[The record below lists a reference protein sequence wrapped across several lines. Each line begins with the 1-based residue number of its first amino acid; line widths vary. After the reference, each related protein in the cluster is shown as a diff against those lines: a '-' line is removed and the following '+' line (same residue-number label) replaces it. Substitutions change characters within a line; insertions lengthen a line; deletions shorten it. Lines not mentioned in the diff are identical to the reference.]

1 MQPLPRKYKV
11 HVMLHQDHTRDPS
24 CQLPPV
30 VRKGARST
38 LDMMDGWVPSVRFIQ
53 PVYSSVK

>member
-24 CQLPPV
+24 CHPSYE
-30 VRKGARST
+30 RARST